1 MWRTVSSF
9 RGSLLRVGIM
19 LLVGLVVAAEFAL
32 SQQSAFDLDGNA
44 VNPLD
49 AASGKIVVLVFL
61 RRDCPVSSRYAPVI
75 QRISDQHGR
84 DVSFWLV
91 FPDNSETQQTIHEY
105 LQTYSYHLPALRDPE
120 HVLVRLGQVQ
130 ITPEVAVFNRK
141 HELIYDGRIDNWYL
155 ELGRSRAAA
164 TTHELEDA
172 VQAAADDKAPAAKQ
186 VRGVGCYISD
196 LE

>member
-1 MWRTVSSF
+1 MWRT
-9 RGSLLRVGIM
+9 GSAFWESLSRVVIV
-19 LLVGLVVAAEFAL
+19 LVVGMVAAELAL

-49 AASGKIVVLVFL
+49 ASSGKIVVLVFL

-75 QRISDQHGR
+75 RRISAQHVG
-84 DVSFWLV
+84 DASFWLV
-91 FPDNSETQQTIHEY
+91 FPDKNETEQTIHEY
-105 LQTYSYHLPALRDPE
+105 LQTYSYRLPALRDPE
-120 HVLVRLGQVQ
+120 HALVRLGQVL

-141 HELIYDGRIDNWYL
+141 HELIYDGRIDNWYA
-155 ELGRSRAAA
+155 ELGRSRVAP

-172 VQAAADDKAPAAKQ
+172 IQAAADEKTPAMKQ

-196 LE
+196 LN